1 MIESGDDTAL
11 IIAVRLPPALER
23 LRQRGVRDAGQGLP
37 AHVTLLYPFLDPSRI
52 GPDVLTAI
60 HRVTDRVDAFTYRLV
75 GRGTWPGTLYATVE
89 PERPFRS
96 LFEALAAA
104 FPSHP
109 IYRGRFPFIPHVT
122 IADDVAGGDDDIAA
136 DPAWADL
143 PVRLVAR
150 GADLLV
156 REPDRWSVRH
166 HLPFRTVGESS

>member
-1 MIESGDDTAL
+1 VTEPRDDTAL

-23 LRQRGVRDAGQGLP
+23 LRQRGVRDAGDGLP
-37 AHVTLLYPFLDPSRI
+37 AHVTLLYPFLGPSAI
-52 GPDVLTAI
+52 GADVLAAI
-60 HRVTDRVDAFTYRLV
+60 RRVTGGADAFPYSLV

-96 LFEALAAA
+96 LYEALAAA
-104 FPSHP
+104 FPDHP
-109 IYRGRFPFIPHVT
+109 IYGGRFPFTPHVT
-122 IADDVAGGDDDIAA
+122 IADGSAGGDDDIAG

-156 REPDRWSVRH
+156 RGADRWSVRH
-166 HLPFRTVGESS
+166 HLPFRSVGESS